1 MYFKLK
7 KPNLSKIAKEEISE
21 TLFDEKKEEIFNFI
35 KRVNE
40 DEYLYWD
47 KIKFKEPAPQGIS
60 KEGLWQVIKISRKM
74 QSKKT
79 PIRDENGK
87 YFSWIKLS
95 YLEEFFHNLDMNTG
109 GELFTGKAEVD
120 KRNKQK
126 LITRG
131 IMEEAIASSQLE
143 GAATSRQM
151 AKKMLREERKPKN
164 ESERMIV
171 NTYLSMKALEDE
183 YKNKKMST
191 ELILEMHSLIIKDTF
206 DEKGEKPR
214 IRKEDDD
221 ICVVDKSSGV
231 IYHKA
236 PNIKFAK
243 EEMNMLV
250 KFANNELETG
260 YFMHPVIKAIFL
272 HFWIGYLH
280 PFTDGNGRL
289 ARLLFYW
296 YLLKKGYWAFS
307 YLPISKIIK
316 LSTMQYEMAYVYSE
330 QDDNDLTY
338 FANYNI
344 QKIKLA
350 IKNFNEYLEK
360 QVRENIKMKKKSE
373 TKYKLNDRQVYLLQ
387 YLYGAPDERT
397 TLKMH
402 MNVYQV
408 AKMTASKDLKELA
421 RKGFLKPLKKGRNV
435 YYYGTNKVKGLFE

>member
-7 KPNLSKIAKEEISE
+7 KPNLSKTIKEEISE
-21 TLFDEKKEEIFNFI
+21 TLLNKKKEEIFDFTR
-35 KRVNE
+35 KVNE
-40 DEYLYWD
+40 VEYLYWD
-47 KIKFKEPAPQGIS
+47 KIRFKEPAPQGIS
-60 KEGLWQVIKISRKM
+60 KEGLWQIIKFFRKL
-74 QSKKT
+74 QSIKT
-79 PIRDENGK
+79 PIKDENGK

-95 YLEEFFHNLDMNTG
+95 YLEEFFHDLDMNTG
-109 GELFTGKAEVD
+109 GELFVGKAEID

-143 GAATSRQM
+143 GAATSRQI
-151 AKKMLREERKPKN
+151 AKKMLREGRKPKN

-183 YKNKKMST
+183 YKNKKMSV
-191 ELILEMHSLIIKDTF
+191 ELILEMHGLIIKDIL

-214 IRKEDDD
+214 IRKEEDD
-221 ICVVDKSSGV
+221 IYVTDKTNGV

-236 PNIKFAK
+236 PSIKFVT
-243 EEMNMLV
+243 EELNVLV
-250 KFANNELETG
+250 KFANDELETG

-296 YLLKKGYWAFS
+296 YLLRKGYWAFA

-316 LSTMQYEMAYVYSE
+316 LSPMQYEMAYVYSE

-338 FANYNI
+338 FVDYNI
-344 QKIKLA
+344 KKIKLA
-350 IKNFNEYLEK
+350 IKNFIEYLERQAK
-360 QVRENIKMKKKSE
+360 GNVKMKKKSE
-373 TKYKLNDRQVYLLQ
+373 TKYKLNDRQIYLLQ

-421 RKGFLKPLKKGRNV
+421 KKGFLKPLKKGRNI
-435 YYYGTNKVKGLFE
+435 YYYGTDKVRELFV

>member
-40 DEYLYWD
+40 EEYLYWD

-60 KEGLWQVIKISRKM
+60 KEGLWQIIKISRKM

-79 PIRDENGK
+79 PIKDENGK

-151 AKKMLREERKPKN
+151 AKKMLREGRKPKN
-164 ESERMIV
+164 ESEQMIV

-183 YKNKKMST
+183 YKDKKMSI
-191 ELILEMHSLIIKDTF
+191 ELILEIHSLIIKDIF

-214 IRKEDDD
+214 IRKEEDD
-221 ICVVDKSSGV
+221 ICVMDKSSGV

-236 PNIKFAK
+236 PNIKFVK

-250 KFANNELETG
+250 KFANDELETG

-296 YLLKKGYWAFS
+296 YLLRKGYWAFA

-316 LSTMQYEMAYVYSE
+316 LSPMQYEMAYVYSE

-350 IKNFNEYLEK
+350 IRSFNEYLEK
-360 QVRENIKMKKKSE
+360 QVR
-373 TKYKLNDRQVYLLQ
+373 
-387 YLYGAPDERT
+387 G
-397 TLKMH
+397 
-402 MNVYQV
+402 
-408 AKMTASKDLKELA
+408 
-421 RKGFLKPLKKGRNV
+421 
-435 YYYGTNKVKGLFE
+435 